1 MTVPGWAEPV
11 ARRPVAVGVAAAAVL
26 ALVAW
31 RIGPVPAL
39 PAFLYLAATGVV
51 LTVIDVALKRLPDPL
66 TLPSYAVGLLALGL
80 AAPFTD
86 RGGVR
91 LLHALMGMAALFLVY
106 AVQWFIVPNQIGL
119 GDVKLA
125 GVLGLYLG
133 WLGLPAWVF
142 GTCAGY
148 VLAALYA
155 VGLLAARRAT
165 LKSHIPFGPFM
176 LAGVLAAVL
185 AHA

>member
-1 MTVPGWAEPV
+1 MTVPDWAEPA
-11 ARRPVAVGVAAAAVL
+11 ARRPVAVALAAAAAL
-26 ALVAW
+26 GLVAW
-31 RIGPVPAL
+31 RVGPVPAL
-39 PAFLYLAATGVV
+39 PAFMYLTVTGVV
-51 LTVIDVALKRLPDPL
+51 LTVIDVALNRLPDPL

-86 RGGVR
+86 RGGAR
-91 LLHALMGMAALFLVY
+91 LLHALVGMAALFLLY
-106 AVQWFIVPNQIGL
+106 AVQWFVVPGQIGL

-133 WLGLPAWVF
+133 WLGLPAWLF

-155 VGLLAARRAT
+155 AGLLAARRAT
-165 LKSHIPFGPFM
+165 LKSYLPFGPFM
-176 LAGVLAAVL
+176 LVGVLTAVL
-185 AHA
+185 AYA

>member
-1 MTVPGWAEPV
+1 MTIPDWAEPAV
-11 ARRPVAVGVAAAAVL
+11 RRPVAVPLAAVAVL

-31 RIGPVPAL
+31 RVGPVPAL
-39 PAFLYLAATGVV
+39 PAFAYLAVAGVV

-80 AAPFTD
+80 AAPFTE

-91 LLHALMGMAALFLVY
+91 LLHALVGMAALFLLY
-106 AVQWFIVPNQIGL
+106 AVQWLVVPSQIGL

-133 WLGLPAWVF
+133 WLGLPAWLF
-142 GTCAGY
+142 GTCAGF

-155 VGLLAARRAT
+155 AGLLAARRAT
-165 LKSHIPFGPFM
+165 LKSQIPFGPFM

-185 AHA
+185 GYG